1 MSAAHWSVLSRRDS
15 IEIVDEDWKAVC
27 ELWRRGSPQQE
38 MHFARLMAAAP
49 KLLAALQA
57 IVKSLADH
65 DDEGMIEHAEEMIE
79 ARAAI
84 AAAVGETK

>member
-1 MSAAHWSVLSRRDS
+1 MSGHEQR
-15 IEIVDEDWKAVC
+15 
-27 ELWRRGSPQQE
+27 
-38 MHFARLMAAAP
+38 
-49 KLLAALQA
+49 LLAALQA

-84 AAAVGETK
+84 AAATGETK